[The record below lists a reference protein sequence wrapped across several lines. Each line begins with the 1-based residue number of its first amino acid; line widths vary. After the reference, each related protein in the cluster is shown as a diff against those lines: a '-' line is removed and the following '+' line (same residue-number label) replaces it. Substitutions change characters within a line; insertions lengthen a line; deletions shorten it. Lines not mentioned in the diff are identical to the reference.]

1 LLFTLMCKEAAPSR
15 LLGWCWWTTL
25 VWELGALGLFWQ
37 WWHSSKWWCPR
48 QWCS

>member
-1 LLFTLMCKEAAPSR
+1 LMCKEVAPFR

-37 WWHSSKWWCPR
+37 WWHSSKWWCPW